1 MMEVEETDDVAEW
14 LGNLVKGEEDPTA
27 ASYPESPHLTR
38 ATAMEWFA
46 KPENSRWKS
55 NKRSKIQQDFDTM
68 DALWKKI
75 TGMKIQKQG
84 DSPALREEICNV
96 CQSTLNLNKTDKAIT
111 APEARKL
118 RQLTR
123 EKLRPHLQNL
133 VLSFDELTP
142 WIDNFLRVYM
152 PRGVFHWKNRLR
164 QQRSSSLGPDDEPN
178 SKSKKVSGAGT
189 TPPKT
194 KRKAEGSDMQKSPAK
209 RIRSRTMEQRIL
221 PTPPREPPPFLQRE
235 IEISHERTS
244 EYTIAA
250 TAALIAP
257 IDLPNAVAS
266 PSHLSFNLLQ
276 QVIIREGGEFA
287 GVGEGFEIWDP
298 VENTLI
304 TNDFQL
310 RNAIGLQWV
319 TIIHT
324 KDQLMFKLVIRPRD
338 RNKGGV
344 LSQGT

>member
-1 MMEVEETDDVAEW
+1 V
-14 LGNLVKGEEDPTA
+14 
-27 ASYPESPHLTR
+27 
-38 ATAMEWFA
+38 
-46 KPENSRWKS
+46 
-55 NKRSKIQQDFDTM
+55 
-68 DALWKKI
+68 
-75 TGMKIQKQG
+75 
-84 DSPALREEICNV
+84 
-96 CQSTLNLNKTDKAIT
+96 NKTDKAIT

-178 SKSKKVSGAGT
+178 SKSKKASGAGT

-194 KRKAEGSDMQKSPAK
+194 KRKAEDSDMPKPPAK
-209 RIRSRTMEQRIL
+209 RTRSKTTEQRTL
-221 PTPPREPPPFLQRE
+221 HTLPREPPPFLQRE
-235 IEISHERTS
+235 IEISHKSTPEYIIVATS
-244 EYTIAA
+244 
-250 TAALIAP
+250 ALIAP
-257 IDLPNAVAS
+257 IDLPNSVAS
-266 PSHLSFNLLQ
+266 PSHLSLNLLE
-276 QVIIREGGEFA
+276 QVITREGGEFA
-287 GVGEGFEIWDP
+287 GVGEGLEIWDP
-298 VENTLI
+298 VENTPI

-319 TIIHT
+319 AMIHI

-338 RNKGGV
+338 RNEGGV
-344 LSQGT
+344 SSPGTQKGT